1 MSAPAIEATRV
12 SVRFGE
18 VDALRGVS
26 FAAPEGAFVALIGPN
41 GAGKTTLLN
50 VVLGLQRAHSGSVSI
65 FGKPPDTLPAELLGY
80 VPQVKTLD
88 RSFPGRA
95 LELVVTGIRR
105 SWPWRIASAD
115 RDAALAA
122 MERTGVARI
131 ADRPIAKLSGGEL
144 QRVYLARALVRGP
157 KLLVLDEPGAGM
169 DIAGEAEMYHILE
182 RDRRDRGATVLMITH
197 DWEGARTH
205 ASHVLLMD
213 RGLAAFGAPSEVAR
227 EERLLQV
234 FGYAGHKAA
243 SHGRSSDA

>member
-1 MSAPAIEATRV
+1 MTPPAIEAERV
-12 SVRFGE
+12 SVRFGDF
-18 VDALRGVS
+18 DALRGVS
-26 FAAPEGAFVALIGPN
+26 FAVPECAFVALIGPN

-50 VVLGLQRAHSGSVSI
+50 VVLGLQKIDHGSVRM
-65 FGKPPDTLPAELLGY
+65 FGNAPEALPPEALGY
-80 VPQVKTLD
+80 IPQVKTID

-95 LELVVTGIRR
+95 LELVITGIRR
-105 SWPWRIASAD
+105 TWPLRISAAD
-115 RDAALAA
+115 RAAALAA
-122 MERTGVARI
+122 MERTGIARV

-144 QRVYLARALVRGP
+144 QRVYLARALVRNP

-182 RDRRDRGATVLMITH
+182 HYRRDRGATVLMITH

-213 RGLAAFGAPSEVAR
+213 RGLAAFGAPAEVAR
-227 EERLLQV
+227 EDRLLQV

-243 SHGRSSDA
+243 SHGHPSHD

>member
-1 MSAPAIEATRV
+1 MTAAAIEVERV
-12 SVRFGE
+12 SVRFGD
-18 VDALRGVS
+18 VDALRAVS
-26 FAAPEGAFVALIGPN
+26 FVVPTGAFVALIGPN

-50 VVLGLQRAHSGSVSI
+50 VVLGLQRPGRGAARVLGR
-65 FGKPPDTLPAELLGY
+65 PPESLPPESLGY
-80 VPQVKTLD
+80 IPQVKTLD

-105 SWPWRIASAD
+105 AWPWRISSAD
-115 RDAALAA
+115 RAAAMAA
-122 MERTGVARI
+122 MERTGAARV

-157 KLLVLDEPGAGM
+157 QLLVLDEPGAGM

-182 RDRRDRGATVLMITH
+182 HYRRDRGATVLMITH

-205 ASHVLLMD
+205 ATHVLLMD
-213 RGLAAFGAPSEVAR
+213 RGLAAFGAPAEVAR

-234 FGYAGHKAA
+234 FGYAGHRAA
-243 SHGRSSDA
+243 SHG

>member
-1 MSAPAIEATRV
+1 MTAPAIDAERV
-12 SVRFGE
+12 SVRFGDH
-18 VDALRGVS
+18 DALRGVTFS
-26 FAAPEGAFVALIGPN
+26 VPEGAFVAMIGPN

-50 VVLGLQRAHSGSVSI
+50 VVLGLQSVDH
-65 FGKPPDTLPAELLGY
+65 GNVQLYGNPPHNLPAESLGY
-80 VPQVKTLD
+80 IPQVKTID

-105 SWPWRIASAD
+105 SWPWRISANE
-115 RDAALAA
+115 RSAAIAA
-122 MERTGVARI
+122 MEKTGVARV
-131 ADRPIAKLSGGEL
+131 AERPIAKLSGGEL
-144 QRVYLARALVRGP
+144 QRVYLARALVRKP

-169 DIAGEAEMYHILE
+169 DLAGEAEMYHILE
-182 RDRRDRGATVLMITH
+182 HYRRDNGATILMITH

-213 RGLAAFGAPSEVAR
+213 RGLAAFGPPAEVAR

-243 SHGRSSDA
+243 SHGTARNV

>member
-1 MSAPAIEATRV
+1 MSVPAIEAERV
-12 SVRFGE
+12 SVRFGDYE
-18 VDALRGVS
+18 ALRGVT

-50 VVLGLQRAHSGSVSI
+50 AVLGLQPIDRGSVRV
-65 FGKPPDTLPAELLGY
+65 FGKGPNELPAALLGY

-105 SWPWRIASAD
+105 AWPWRISGEERA
-115 RDAALAA
+115 AALAA
-122 MERTGVARI
+122 MEQTDVARV

-144 QRVYLARALVRGP
+144 QRVYLARCLVRKP

-169 DIAGEAEMYHILE
+169 DLAGEADMYHILE
-182 RDRRDRGATVLMITH
+182 HYRRDRGATVLMITH

-213 RGLAAFGAPSEVAR
+213 RGIAAFGPPEEVAR

-243 SHGRSSDA
+243 THGRAHDA